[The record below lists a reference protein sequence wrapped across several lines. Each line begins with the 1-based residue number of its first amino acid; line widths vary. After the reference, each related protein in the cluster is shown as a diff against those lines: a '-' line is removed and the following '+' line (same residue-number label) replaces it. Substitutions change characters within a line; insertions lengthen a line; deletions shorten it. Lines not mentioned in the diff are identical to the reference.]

1 MTFLSIT
8 YAVFLLSTL
17 GIYWAVEGRSL
28 RLFVLLMASVV
39 FYASLQIEFVPLLL
53 GLTLVNFIMGKALGA
68 PLDWRI
74 GNQEWEFAQQDWNRR
89 RLALLWVGIGLNL
102 LVLMGFKYIPFLLE
116 NVGGALAVYM
126 PQSIVGL
133 AAENAVGNAN
143 WFRQYFSVLGI
154 SFFSF
159 ECIAYLVDV
168 YRGAVAS
175 QSFLEF
181 ASYKLFFPKLI
192 SGPITRFHPFIA
204 QVQTIHFPVP
214 SQISEGLWLI
224 ACGAIKKLLLA
235 DHLATL
241 VNLTFSNLERAG
253 SGDIWLG
260 TIAYGFQ
267 LYLDFSGYVDVAR
280 GTAILM
286 GFELP
291 PNFDF
296 PYFCTN
302 IADFWR
308 RWHMTLGE
316 WLRNYLYFPLGGSR
330 RGLFRTCFNLL
341 FVMLLAGIWH
351 GDAWGFVVWGGL
363 HGLALIMH
371 RLTDS
376 ISKDVPWIQ
385 RAWKSV
391 PGVLFSW
398 VLTQTMV
405 FTTWIFFRLPN
416 LNDSGLA
423 IAHLFNHPA
432 DAQFAPKV
440 YVETLQSD
448 RLHISLMIGLLAV
461 GMAIAYGVTRG
472 LKVQL
477 SWAAKLLLVPL
488 CFYLAWLLAPNESA
502 PYIYFD
508 F

>member
-1 MTFLSIT
+1 MTFLSII

-17 GIYWAVEGRSL
+17 GIYWAAEGRSL
-28 RLFVLLMASVV
+28 RLWALLLSSLV
-39 FYASLQIEFVPLLL
+39 FYCSLRIEFVPLLL
-53 GLTLVNFIMGKALGA
+53 VATLLNFLIGKGLGA

-74 GNQEWEFAQQDWNRR
+74 NNQEWEFARQDWNRQKF
-89 RLALLWVGIGLNL
+89 ALLWVGIILNL
-102 LVLMGFKYIPFLLE
+102 LLLLGFKYVPFVLE
-116 NVGGALAVYM
+116 NLPTVLMPFDRTLPPEVVGKAD
-126 PQSIVGL
+126 
-133 AAENAVGNAN
+133 

-168 YRGAVAS
+168 YRGAAAS

-181 ASYKLFFPKLI
+181 AAYKLFFPKLI
-192 SGPITRFHPFIA
+192 SGPITRFHPFMA
-204 QVQTIHFPVP
+204 QFQTMHFPVP
-214 SQISEGLWLI
+214 SQIAEGLWLI
-224 ACGAIKKLLLA
+224 ACGAVKKLLFA

-260 TIAYGFQ
+260 TVAYGLQ

-280 GTAILM
+280 GSAMLL

-296 PYFCTN
+296 PYFCTS

-308 RWHMTLGE
+308 RWHMTLGD

-330 RGLFRTCFNLL
+330 KGLLRTCFNLVL
-341 FVMLLAGIWH
+341 VMLLAGIWH
-351 GDAWGFVVWGGL
+351 GDAWGFLVWGGL
-363 HGLALIMH
+363 HGLALVMH

-376 ISKDVPWIQ
+376 ISRDVPLLW
-385 RAWKSV
+385 RWWKSV
-391 PGVLFSW
+391 PGTVMAW
-398 VLTQTMV
+398 VMTQGMV
-405 FTTWIFFRLPN
+405 FVAWIFFRLPN
-416 LNDSGLA
+416 LNESGLA
-423 IAHLFNHPA
+423 LRHLWGHPA
-432 DAQFAPKV
+432 DIQFAPKV
-440 YVETLQSD
+440 YVEALQSD
-448 RLHISLMIGLLAV
+448 RPHVVMMIGVLVA
-461 GMAIAYGVTRG
+461 GMGVAFALTRG
-472 LKVQL
+472 LRLQL

-488 CFYLAWLLAPNESA
+488 CLYLAWLLAPNESA

>member
-8 YAVFLLSTL
+8 YAIFLLSTL

-28 RLFVLLMASVV
+28 RLFVLLMASLV
-39 FYASLQIEFVPLLL
+39 FYCSLQIEFVLLLL
-53 GLTLVNFIMGKALGA
+53 GITLITFLMGKALSA

-74 GNQEWEFAQQDWNRR
+74 GNKEWGFAQQDWDRR

-102 LVLMGFKYIPFLLE
+102 LLLLGFKYIPFLLE
-116 NVGGALAVYM
+116 SLGAIA
-126 PQSIVGL
+126 PS
-133 AAENAVGNAN
+133 AAANAD
-143 WFRQYFSVLGI
+143 WFRHYFSVLGI

-168 YRGAVAS
+168 YRGAIAS

-181 ASYKLFFPKLI
+181 AAYKLFFPKLI

-204 QVQTIHFPVP
+204 QLPTVHFPVP

-260 TIAYGFQ
+260 TFAYGLQ

-280 GTAILM
+280 GTAILL

-296 PYFCTN
+296 PYFCTS

-330 RGLFRTCFNLL
+330 QGLFRTCLNLL
-341 FVMLLAGIWH
+341 IVMLLAGIWH
-351 GDAWGFVVWGGL
+351 GDNWGFIVWGGL

-376 ISKDVPWIQ
+376 ISKDLPWLQ
-385 RAWKSV
+385 RWWTTI
-391 PGVLFSW
+391 PGAIAGW
-398 VLTQTMV
+398 VMTQTMV
-405 FTTWIFFRLPN
+405 FTTWLFFRLPN
-416 LNDSGLA
+416 LKDSGLA
-423 IAHLFNHPA
+423 ITRLWGHPA
-432 DAQFAPKV
+432 DIQFAPKV
-440 YVETLQSD
+440 YVEALQSD
-448 RLHISLMIGLLAV
+448 RPHITLMLLLLVA
-461 GMAIAYGVTRG
+461 GMGIAYAVTRG
-472 LKVQL
+472 LKLQL

>member
-8 YAVFLLSTL
+8 YAIFLLSTL
-17 GIYWAVEGRSL
+17 GIYWAAEGRSL
-28 RLFVLLMASVV
+28 RLFVLLMASLV
-39 FYASLQIEFVPLLL
+39 FYCSLQIEFVPLLL
-53 GLTLVNFIMGKALGA
+53 VMTLMTFWMGKALGA
-68 PLDWRI
+68 PMDWRI
-74 GNQEWEFAQQDWNRR
+74 SNREWEFAQQDWNRR
-89 RLALLWVGIGLNL
+89 RLALLWVGIALNL
-102 LVLMGFKYIPFLLE
+102 LVLGGFKYVPFGLETIGIVAPQVIP
-116 NVGGALAVYM
+116 
-126 PQSIVGL
+126 
-133 AAENAVGNAN
+133 NAGETAN
-143 WFRQYFSVLGI
+143 WVRQYFSVLGI
-154 SFFSF
+154 SFFTF

-181 ASYKLFFPKLI
+181 SAYKLFFPKLI
-192 SGPITRFHPFIA
+192 SGPITRFHPFIS
-204 QVQTIHFPVP
+204 QFQTLHFPVP
-214 SQISEGLWLI
+214 SQITEGLWLI

-253 SGDIWLG
+253 SGDLWLG
-260 TIAYGFQ
+260 TIAYGLQ

-280 GTAILM
+280 GTAILL

-296 PYFCTN
+296 PYFCTS

-308 RWHMTLGE
+308 RWHMTLGD

-330 RGLFRTCFNLL
+330 KGLVRTCFNLL

-376 ISKDVPWIQ
+376 ISKDLPILQ
-385 RAWKSV
+385 RWWKSI
-391 PGVLFSW
+391 PGTVMAW
-398 VLTQTMV
+398 GMTQGMV
-405 FTTWIFFRLPN
+405 FTAWIFFRLPN

-423 IAHLFNHPA
+423 LRHLWGHTA
-432 DAQFAPKV
+432 DIQFAPKV
-440 YVETLQSD
+440 YVEALQSD
-448 RLHISLMIGLLAV
+448 RLHISLMVAALVA
-461 GMAIAYGVTRG
+461 GMGVAYMVTQG
-472 LKVQL
+472 LKLQL